1 MKDLKEKIYRM
12 ERHMMEHPADYQTGI
27 SLLINRSKQYDNE
40 QREQYVREMK
50 RIAKIK
56 KEYSDGK
63 QTL

>member
-1 MKDLKEKIYRM
+1 M
-12 ERHMMEHPADYQTGI
+12 ERHMMEHPSDYQTGI

-40 QREQYVREMK
+40 QREQYVNEMK

-56 KEYSDGK
+56 KEYADGK